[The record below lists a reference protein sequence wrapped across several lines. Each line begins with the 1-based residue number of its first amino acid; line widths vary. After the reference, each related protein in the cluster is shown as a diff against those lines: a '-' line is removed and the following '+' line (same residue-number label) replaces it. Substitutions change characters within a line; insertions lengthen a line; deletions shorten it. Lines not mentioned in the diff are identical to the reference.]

1 MLTIGTLVV
10 FGRPKGKKRDGIITK
25 INEKS
30 YIVKTDDN
38 HKGYRVSKNLVKEK
52 TPEPVKP
59 RFENE
64 YVAKLYEDAQG
75 LSKDELIQSLI
86 ALQLRVDGLDK
97 KNDELEEKLTHMTD
111 EEAKR
116 CEFYWEE
123 EKQRML
129 DEVATLQSEV
139 EDKDNEIEKLEEEI
153 EALKDEVND
162 RVVIEDIANLFD
174 KGEEADDFDWED
186 EINDMIIENNEL
198 KDHLKLL
205 ERWIGSKD
213 QEGWT
218 DPTKEFIDKHCEIFK
233 NNLNERYYEMYK
245 EAEW

>member
-38 HKGYRVSKNLVKEK
+38 HKGYRVSKSLVKEK
-52 TPEPVKP
+52 TQEPVKP

-86 ALQLRVDGLDK
+86 AMQLRVDRLDK
-97 KNDELEEKLTHMTD
+97 KNDELEQENKELKEDKLKLEEAIGDEISEKEELEEKLTNMTD

-116 CEFYWEE
+116 CESYWEE

-129 DEVATLQSEV
+129 DEVVSLQTEV
-139 EDKDNEIEKLEEEI
+139 EDKQNEIEKLEEEI

-186 EINDMIIENNEL
+186 AINDMIIENQNL
-198 KDHLKLL
+198 KD
-205 ERWIGSKD
+205 
-213 QEGWT
+213 
-218 DPTKEFIDKHCEIFK
+218 
-233 NNLNERYYEMYK
+233 YK
-245 EAEW
+245 ETHVG